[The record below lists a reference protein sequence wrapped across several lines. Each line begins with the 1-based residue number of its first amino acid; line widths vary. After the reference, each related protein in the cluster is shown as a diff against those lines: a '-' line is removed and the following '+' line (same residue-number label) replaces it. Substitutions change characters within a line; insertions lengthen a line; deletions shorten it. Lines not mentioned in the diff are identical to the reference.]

1 MEKVKYSIQDFAN
14 VPSSKQAIKAKISA
28 EEIPNI
34 EQVRALAKWDEDL
47 FEKVHRPAPTTANKF
62 DRSSEM
68 AYIAYRG
75 AELGWQDSQIMS
87 VLLDVDSRWKK
98 YASRRDRDK
107 ILQDFVERARQKI
120 GYTPLSDLSFAG
132 LFSDEGGSV
141 EMGQNSTV
149 YGFGDFLE
157 TEYHIDWILDGL
169 LQQGGLGLIT
179 GWPGTG
185 KTTFCIQMGAYLATG
200 KSKFMHWNN
209 VGSAKKVLFL
219 SLEMSAPPLHH
230 FMTMIS
236 KSYEDTMTLN
246 KNFLIAPLGTPR
258 YLDTEPGQK
267 FIASMLEEYM
277 PDVLIIDSLQKVT
290 SKELTD
296 EVATKELMNFL
307 SVIRQRFN
315 VAVLF
320 VHHNRKKGNDAQAKG
335 VELSDVYGSVY
346 ITAEVDFV
354 VNLKT
359 KDTDLLEVD
368 TLKNRLGPT
377 LKPFEISRDEN
388 LTFSTE
394 LSGIFDG
401 GKENGLAGSF

>member
-1 MEKVKYSIQDFAN
+1 MEKVVYSLEDFSQ
-14 VPSSKQAIKAKISA
+14 VPSSTQAIKAKISA
-28 EEIPNI
+28 EDIPAI
-34 EQVRALAKWDEDL
+34 DEVFALAKWDEEL
-47 FEKVHRPAPTTANKF
+47 YEKVRQGAPTTTNKF

-75 AELGWQDSQIMS
+75 AELGWKDSQIMA

-98 YASRRDRDK
+98 YVNRRDRDK
-107 ILQDFVERARQKI
+107 IIQDFVERARQKV
-120 GYTPLSDLSFAG
+120 GYTPLGELQFDG
-132 LFSDEGGSV
+132 LFSEDTQV
-141 EMGQNSTV
+141 EMGPTSTV

-185 KTTFCIQMGAYLATG
+185 KTTFCIQMGAYLATN
-200 KSKFMHWNN
+200 KKQFLHWNN

-219 SLEMSAPPLHH
+219 SLEMAAPPLHH
-230 FMTMIS
+230 FMTMIG
-236 KSYEDTMTLN
+236 KSYDEPLVLN
-246 KNFLIAPLGTPR
+246 KNFLVAPLGTPR

-267 FIASMLEEYM
+267 YLASLLEEYK

-296 EVATKELMNFL
+296 EVATKDLMNFL
-307 SVIRQRFN
+307 SVVRQRFD

-320 VHHNRKKGNDAQAKG
+320 VHHNRKKGSDAQAKG

-359 KDTDLLEVD
+359 KDENTLEVD
-368 TLKNRLGPT
+368 VLKNRLGPT
-377 LKPFEISRDEN
+377 RKTFDITRDEN
-388 LTFSTE
+388 LTFSVE
-394 LSGIFDG
+394 LENLTSRG
-401 GKENGLAGSF
+401 GLRVGE

>member
-1 MEKVKYSIQDFAN
+1 MEKVIYSLEDFSQ
-14 VPSSKQAIKAKISA
+14 VPSSTQAIKAKIST
-28 EEIPNI
+28 EDLPTFDS
-34 EQVRALAKWDEDL
+34 VLALATWEQELYD
-47 FEKVHRPAPTTANKF
+47 KVHQPAPSAANKF
-62 DRSSEM
+62 DRSNEM

-75 AELGWQDSQIMS
+75 AELGWQDGQIMS
-87 VLLDVDSRWKK
+87 VLLYVDSVWKK
-98 YASRRDRDK
+98 YTSRRDRHK
-107 ILQDFVERARQKI
+107 IITDFVERARQKV
-120 GYTPLSDLSFAG
+120 GYTALKDLTFAG
-132 LFSDEGGSV
+132 LRDDEEV
-141 EMGQNSTV
+141 ELGQNTTV

-185 KTTFCIQMGAYLATG
+185 KTTFCIQMGAYLATH
-200 KSKFMHWNN
+200 KSKFLHWDN

-230 FMTMIS
+230 FMTMIG
-236 KSYEDTMTLN
+236 KSYDDPIALN
-246 KNFLIAPLGTPR
+246 KNFLVAPIGTPR
-258 YLDTEPGQK
+258 YLDTEAGQK
-267 FIASMLEEYM
+267 FLASMLEEYM
-277 PDVLIIDSLQKVT
+277 PDILIIDSLQKVT

-307 SVIRQRFN
+307 AVIRQRFN
-315 VAVLF
+315 TAILF

-359 KDTDLLEVD
+359 KDTDVLEVD

-377 LKPFEISRDEN
+377 LKTFEITRDEN

-394 LSGIFDG
+394 LSGIFEG
-401 GKENGLAGSF
+401 EGNGLASSF

>member
-1 MEKVKYSIQDFAN
+1 MEKIVYSLDDFAQ
-14 VPSSKQAIKAKISA
+14 VPSSKQAIKAKIESA
-28 EEIPNI
+28 DIPDV
-34 EQVRALAKWDEDL
+34 EQVFALAKWDEEL
-47 FEKVHRPAPTTANKF
+47 YEKVHRSAPTAKDKF
-62 DRSSEM
+62 DRSNEM

-75 AELGWQDSQIMS
+75 AELGWADNQIMS
-87 VLLDVDSRWKK
+87 VLIHVDDRWKK
-98 YASRRDRDK
+98 YTARRDRNK
-107 ILQDFVERARQKI
+107 ILLDFVERARQKV
-120 GYTPLSDLSFAG
+120 GYTANADLDFSG
-132 LFSDEGGSV
+132 LFSKDNV
-141 EMGQNSTV
+141 EMGENTLV
-149 YGFGDFLE
+149 YGFGDFLQ

-185 KTTFCIQMGAYLATG
+185 KTTFCIQLGAYLATG
-200 KSKFMHWNN
+200 KNKFMHWKN

-230 FMTMIS
+230 FMSMIS
-236 KSYEDTMTLN
+236 KSYDEPMTLN
-246 KNFLIAPLGTPR
+246 KNFLVAPIGTPR

-267 FIASMLEEYM
+267 FLASMLEEYM

-296 EVATKELMNFL
+296 EVATKDLMNFL
-307 SVIRQRFN
+307 AVIRQRFN

-359 KDTDLLEVD
+359 KDTNVLEVD

-377 LKPFEISRDEN
+377 LKTFEITRDDN

-394 LSGIFDG
+394 LSGIF
-401 GKENGLAGSF
+401 EESESNGLAGSF

>member
-1 MEKVKYSIQDFAN
+1 MEKVIYSLEDFAA
-14 VPSSKQAIKAKISA
+14 VPSSKQAIKAKISS
-28 EEIPNI
+28 EEIPSI
-34 EQVRALAKWDEDL
+34 QEVLALAKWEPELYD
-47 FEKVHRPAPTTANKF
+47 KVHRPAPTAADKF

-75 AELGWQDSQIMS
+75 AELGWQDPQIMS

-98 YASRRDRDK
+98 YVNRRDRNK
-107 ILQDFVERARQKI
+107 IILDFVERARQKV
-120 GYTPLSDLSFAG
+120 GYTPLSELTFAG
-132 LFSDEGGSV
+132 LRDEAPV
-141 EMGQNSTV
+141 EMGQNSPV
-149 YGFGDFLE
+149 YGFNDFLE

-185 KTTFCIQMGAYLATG
+185 KTTFCIQLGAYLATA
-200 KSKFMHWNN
+200 KKKFLHWNN
-209 VGSAKKVLFL
+209 AGSAKKVLFL

-236 KSYEDTMTLN
+236 KSYDDPMSLN
-246 KNFLIAPLGTPR
+246 KNFLVAPIGTPR

-267 FIASMLEEYM
+267 FISSMLEEYM
-277 PDVLIIDSLQKVT
+277 PDILIIDSLQKVT

-315 VAVLF
+315 VAVIF

-377 LKPFEISRDEN
+377 LKTFEISRDEN
-388 LTFSTE
+388 LTFNTE
-394 LSGIFDG
+394 LSGIL
-401 GKENGLAGSF
+401 EEESNGLAGSF

>member
-1 MEKVKYSIQDFAN
+1 MEKVVYSLQDFDQ
-14 VPSSKQAIKAKISA
+14 VPSSKQAIKAKIST
-28 EEIPNI
+28 EEIPEI
-34 EQVRALAKWDEDL
+34 DEVYALAKWDEEL
-47 FEKVHRPAPTTANKF
+47 YEKVHRPAPTAANKF
-62 DRSSEM
+62 DRSNEM

-75 AELGWQDSQIMS
+75 AELGWSDAQIMA

-98 YASRRDRDK
+98 YSSRRDREK
-107 ILQDFVERARQKI
+107 IILDFVERARQKV
-120 GYTPLSDLSFAG
+120 GYTPLEDLEFSG
-132 LFSDEGGSV
+132 LFDKNLAV
-141 EMGQNSTV
+141 EMGQNSLV
-149 YGFGDFLE
+149 YGFGDFLD

-185 KTTFCIQMGAYLATG
+185 KTTFCIQMGAYLSLG
-200 KSKFMHWNN
+200 KSKFMHWKN

-230 FMTMIS
+230 FMSMIS
-236 KSYEDTMTLN
+236 KSYDDPMTLN
-246 KNFLIAPLGTPR
+246 KNFLVAPLGTPR

-267 FIASMLEEYM
+267 FITSMLEEYM

-359 KDTDLLEVD
+359 KDTNLLEVD

-377 LKPFEISRDEN
+377 LKPFEITRDDN
-388 LTFSTE
+388 LTFNTE
-394 LSGIFDG
+394 LSGILNEG
-401 GKENGLAGSF
+401 ETNGLAGSF

>member
-1 MEKVKYSIQDFAN
+1 MEKVVYSLEDFSQ
-14 VPSSKQAIKAKISA
+14 VPSSTQAIKTKISA
-28 EEIPNI
+28 EDIPAI
-34 EQVRALAKWDEDL
+34 DEVFALAKWDEEL
-47 FEKVHRPAPTTANKF
+47 YEKVHQGAPTATNKF

-75 AELGWQDSQIMS
+75 AELGWKDSQIMA

-98 YASRRDRDK
+98 YVNRRDRDK
-107 ILQDFVERARQKI
+107 IIQDFVERARQKV
-120 GYTPLSDLSFAG
+120 GYTPLGELQFDG
-132 LFSDEGGSV
+132 LFSEDTQV
-141 EMGQNSTV
+141 EMGPTSTV

-185 KTTFCIQMGAYLATG
+185 KTTFCIQMGAYLATN
-200 KSKFMHWNN
+200 KKQFLHWNN

-219 SLEMSAPPLHH
+219 SLEMAAPPLHH
-230 FMTMIS
+230 FMTMIG
-236 KSYEDTMTLN
+236 KSYDEPLVLN
-246 KNFLIAPLGTPR
+246 KNFLVAPLGTPR

-267 FIASMLEEYM
+267 YLASLLEEYK

-296 EVATKELMNFL
+296 EVATKDLMNFL
-307 SVIRQRFN
+307 SVVRQRFD

-320 VHHNRKKGNDAQAKG
+320 VHHNRKKGSDAQAKG

-359 KDTDLLEVD
+359 KDENTLEVD
-368 TLKNRLGPT
+368 VLKNRLGPT
-377 LKPFEISRDEN
+377 RKTFDITRDEN
-388 LTFSTE
+388 LTFSVE
-394 LSGIFDG
+394 LENLTSRG
-401 GKENGLAGSF
+401 GLRVGE